1 MQQIISVGDVLW
13 IAPTYSKTIQSTNT
27 SLAEEIQ
34 NAPMV
39 IPLSMGV
46 STLMNGTLGFAM
58 LLALVFCMPS
68 DIGSLVESETYYPF
82 MNIYAYAV
90 GSNSGATAM
99 VSPFNPFARHVDFLL
114 LP

>member
-1 MQQIISVGDVLW
+1 MQNKLLIV
-13 IAPTYSKTIQSTNT
+13 ST
-27 SLAEEIQ
+27 AEEIQ

-39 IPLSMGV
+39 IPMSMGV

-68 DIGSLVESETYYPF
+68 DIDSLVQSETYYPF

-99 VSPFNPFARHVDFLL
+99 VSFSPAVSIVIKIRL
-114 LP
+114 